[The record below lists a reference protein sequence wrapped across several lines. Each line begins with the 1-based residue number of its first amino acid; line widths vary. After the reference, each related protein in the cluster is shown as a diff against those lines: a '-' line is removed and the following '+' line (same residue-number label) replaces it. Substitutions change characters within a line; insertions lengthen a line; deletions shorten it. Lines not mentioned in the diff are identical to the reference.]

1 MTCARNREGVEE
13 LERWQEQLSKFV
25 KKESLLVGSA
35 GNPHEAEKIED
46 DHGDQKS
53 GMPRW
58 IDEEVLY
65 LCNVS
70 EVISM

>member
-46 DHGDQKS
+46 DHGDQK
-53 GMPRW
+53 R
-58 IDEEVLY
+58 
-65 LCNVS
+65 
-70 EVISM
+70 